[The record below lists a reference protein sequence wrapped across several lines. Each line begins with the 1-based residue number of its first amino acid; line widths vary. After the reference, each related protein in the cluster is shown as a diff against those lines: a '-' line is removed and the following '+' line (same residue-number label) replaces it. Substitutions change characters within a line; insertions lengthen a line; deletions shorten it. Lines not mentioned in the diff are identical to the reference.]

1 MSVGVVEGVG
11 GLARDPKRVGDR
23 ELPLARQALPQGL
36 AVHER
41 HREPELAV
49 GVARV
54 EHGENVRVLEPGRE
68 PDLSEEPLGAE
79 RPSELGVQDL
89 EGDGAVV
96 AEVVR
101 AVDRRHAAAAEL
113 GVETVAA
120 GEGLRESGLGVGQQ

>member
-1 MSVGVVEGVG
+1 M
-11 GLARDPKRVGDR
+11 A
-23 ELPLARQALPQGL
+23 
-36 AVHER
+36 
-41 HREPELAV
+41 
-49 GVARV
+49 ARV
-54 EHGENVRVLEPGRE
+54 EHGEDVRVLEPGGE
-68 PDLSEEPLGAE
+68 PNLGEEPLGAE

-120 GEGLRESGLGVGQQ
+120 GEGLRESGLGVGQE